1 MHEYLL
7 LIHGNE
13 KTASTAAEWDQFFSA
28 AHASGAFA
36 GGSEVGKRELI
47 GDSASAHPS
56 DHLAGYMR
64 FDTADKAML
73 LELLKKH
80 PVVLHGGTVEL
91 CELPK
96 S

>member
-1 MHEYLL
+1 MHEFLL

-13 KTASTAAEWDQFFSA
+13 KTATTAAEWYQFFAA
-28 AHASGAFA
+28 AHASGAFS

-47 GDSASAHPS
+47 GDTTSARRS
-56 DHLAGYMR
+56 DHIVGYMR
-64 FDTADKAML
+64 FDATDKTML
-73 LELLKKH
+73 LELLKTH
-80 PVVLHGGTVEL
+80 PVVRHGGTVEL

>member
-13 KTASTAAEWDQFFSA
+13 KTATTAAEWDQFFA
-28 AHASGAFA
+28 AARASGAFR
-36 GGSEVGKRELI
+36 GGSEVGTRELV
-47 GDSASAHPS
+47 GHTASARPS

-73 LELLKKH
+73 LQLLKTH

>member
-13 KTASTAAEWDQFFSA
+13 KTATTAAEWDQFFAA
-28 AHASGAFA
+28 AHASGAFS
-36 GGSEVGKRELI
+36 GGSEVGKRELF
-47 GDSASAHPS
+47 GDTASARTS
-56 DHLAGYMR
+56 DHIVGYMR
-64 FDTADKAML
+64 FDTTDKPML